1 MTQEEQAKA
10 AAEAAAAAR
19 AEAARQRAEDELRRH
34 GQAVS
39 GIGGA
44 R

>member
-1 MTQEEQAKA
+1 MSEQEKA
-10 AAEAAAAAR
+10 ADEAAAAA
-19 AEAARQRAEDELRRH
+19 QRAEQQRQQAEAELRRH

>member
-1 MTQEEQAKA
+1 MSEQEKA
-10 AAEAAAAAR
+10 AAEAA
-19 AEAARQRAEDELRRH
+19 EAAQRAEQQRQQAEAELRRH